1 MKALIKTAFNLS
13 KAFLAFDVIVKSE
26 CIIFFFALLIKSVKS
41 VMI

>member
-13 KAFLAFDVIVKSE
+13 KAFLAFDIIIKSKHI
-26 CIIFFFALLIKSVKS
+26 IIFFTLLIKSVKS

>member
-13 KAFLAFDVIVKSE
+13 KTFLAFNVITKNE
-26 CIIFFFALLIKSVKS
+26 YIILFFAFLIKSVKS